1 MSKLID
7 KMIKKSDCTAYYCL
21 HVMSSRRRN
30 ALYAICAFAKC
41 VMDIASSTE
50 KTSRKIDLLNA
61 WQQELDNIYQNKAPI
76 SQIGQDIFAV
86 LQNFNLPQNEFMML
100 LNSIRN
106 DLINPPC
113 GLSEQVYGQY
123 CDERAGV
130 FIRQAL
136 RVMGCGDEVYI
147 NNLSNCLGKALQTTL
162 FLRDIKEDA
171 LSGRVYMPINYL
183 HEAGIKSNDPTEILI
198 NNNLSK
204 ARSNLSKIAETNFVK
219 AFEILKHS
227 DKKTA
232 FSLKTLI
239 YPYKYCFD
247 VMNSRGWEVITPK
260 PDISAF
266 TKVMLFIK
274 AYMEKV
280 F

>member
-1 MSKLID
+1 MGKLID
-7 KMIKKSDCTAYYCL
+7 KMIKKSDYTAYCCL

-30 ALYAICAFAKC
+30 ALYAVCAFVKC
-41 VMDIASSTE
+41 VTDIASSDM
-50 KTSRKIDLLNA
+50 KTSQKIDLLNA
-61 WQQELDNIYQNKAPI
+61 WQDELDSIYQNIAPT
-76 SQIGQDIFAV
+76 SRIGQDIFAV
-86 LQNFNLPQNEFMML
+86 LQDFNLPKHEFMML
-100 LNSIRN
+100 LNSTRN
-106 DLINPPC
+106 DLVNPPR
-113 GLSEQVYGQY
+113 GLTKQLYGKY

-130 FIRQAL
+130 FIRQTL
-136 RVMGCGDEVYI
+136 RVLGCSDETCI
-147 NNLSNCLGKALQTTL
+147 NNLSSCLGKALQTTL

-171 LSGRVYMPINYL
+171 LSGRVYIPLDFLYD
-183 HEAGIKSNDPTEILI
+183 AGIKSDNPTEILI

-204 ARSNLSKIAETNFVK
+204 ARSSLSKIAETNFAK
-219 AFEILKHS
+219 AFEMLKHI

-232 FSLKTLI
+232 FSLKTLV

-247 VMNSRGWEVITPK
+247 IMNSRGWEVITPK

-274 AYMEKV
+274 AYVEKV